1 MIKEGLLGGG
11 AISAERLS
19 GQEPDTESSRR
30 RKLLCC
36 RGPRGNKVIMG
47 EGQKGHSR

>member
-1 MIKEGLLGGG
+1 MIRKASLGGG

-19 GQEPDTESSRR
+19 GQEPDTRSSRR

-36 RGPRGNKVIMG
+36 RGRGNKVIMG